1 MKTTVQKNRHP
12 GRVFL
17 AKSKNRPYL
26 ASCPVHIVNAEL
38 FLDLKL
44 QKKVMKLRV
53 QNRGDRA
60 VAGMTIYA
68 RYLDRD
74 GNVIGADN
82 GYIVLNFTNIYCA
95 PHETTLGSKTVV
107 LPYQDISGI
116 EAYVGSLTYDS
127 GKKEDFSPEDYSLMP
142 SQDMLE
148 NHMDE
153 KSFALLRRRFGK
165 RCVFVPHMGRD
176 SAWLCSCGAVC
187 GEEVCS
193 SCGMKKKHAFA
204 LSHTKTVPILLR
216 QLRLQYGALRA
227 VPYVIAA
234 GLLVGGLVVL
244 SRYADRYTEEILPE
258 QRLRITRKYI
268 EDKRFNE
275 ALGYSVTKNQSLL
288 YEEIVD
294 AAVAYYC
301 EIGDFENAV
310 SYEKCRE
317 YPAYEAIYAAAA
329 RRYLNDGDWSATEYA
344 LGTADAD
351 LRDRVLWKMAETKW
365 NAQEYDAACALAL
378 KISGEDGVAYADSI
392 LYKTI
397 AYYLERSDHERAV
410 AYIGYLYDKSKV
422 GEVCQGIEAEL
433 LDKGQYENAF
443 AVASITGD
451 TGVFEAAYSKATSV
465 MVRRYYDKFFPYMSA
480 EEKMKFLA
488 TPLAAGDRVVAIT
501 SQNKAIDSYL
511 GELCGNAISVACGGE
526 YVLVLQSDGTVRV
539 FGDNTYGQGNCDG
552 ISSVISIAAGE
563 NHSLILLAD
572 GTVRAY
578 GDNSAGQC
586 DVSSWRNVIA
596 IAAGDRHSV
605 ALTTEGK
612 VLACGSNESGQCAVT
627 DYTDV
632 VEIAAG
638 DYATALVFR
647 DGNVAVAGNLALD
660 ALACREWSDIVHVS
674 VSNGHLLAQNG
685 VGRVMFAGSAE
696 WEKASLV
703 DGWVRVRYIACGER
717 ASYAIDANGRILSCG
732 EDVPDLSGS
741 GWESLK
747 R

>member
-1 MKTTVQKNRHP
+1 MSMTMQKNRHP

-26 ASCPVHIVNAEL
+26 ASCPVHIVNAEF

-74 GNVIGADN
+74 GNVIGAGT

-107 LPYQDISGI
+107 LPYQDICGI

-142 SQDMLE
+142 HQDMLE

-165 RCVFVPHMGRD
+165 RCVFVPLMGRE

-187 GEEVCS
+187 SEDVCI
-193 SCGMKKKHAFA
+193 SCGMKKKHASA
-204 LSHTKTVPILLR
+204 LAQKKTSPLLLR

-227 VPYVIAA
+227 LPYVIAA
-234 GLLVGGLVVL
+234 ALVVGGVSVL
-244 SRYADRYTEEILPE
+244 SHYADRYTEEILPA
-258 QRLRITRKYI
+258 QRLRITRKYL

-275 ALGYSVTKNQSLL
+275 ALGYSVTKNHSLL

-294 AAVAYYC
+294 AAVAHYC
-301 EIGDFENAV
+301 EIGDFESAV

-317 YPAYEAIYAAAA
+317 YPDYTAIYEAAA
-329 RRYLNDGDWSATEYA
+329 RRYLADGDWSSTEYA
-344 LGTADAD
+344 LGTADTD
-351 LRDRVLWKMAETKW
+351 LRDQVLRKMAEAKW
-365 NAQEYDAACALAL
+365 EALEYDAACALAL
-378 KISGEDGVAYADSI
+378 KISGEAGTAYADEI

-397 AYYLERSDHERAV
+397 AYYLEQSDHERAV
-410 AYIGYLYDKSKV
+410 AYIGYLHDKSKV
-422 GEVCQGIEAEL
+422 GEVCQGIETEL

-451 TGVFEAAYSKATSV
+451 TSVFEAAYSKATSV

-480 EEKMKFLA
+480 EERMKFLA

-501 SQNKAIDSYL
+501 SQNKAMDSLL

-526 YVLVLQSDGTVRV
+526 HVLVLQSDGTVRA
-539 FGDNTYGQGNCDG
+539 FGDDTYGQSQCDG
-552 ISSVISIAAGE
+552 ISSVISVSAGT
-563 NHSLILLAD
+563 NHSLLLLAD

-596 IAAGDRHSV
+596 IAAGEHHSV

-612 VLACGSNESGQCAVT
+612 VLACGSNASGQCAVT
-627 DYTDV
+627 EYTDV
-632 VEIAAG
+632 VDIAAG
-638 DYATALVFR
+638 DYTTVLVFR
-647 DGNVAVAGNLALD
+647 GGTIAVEGNLSLD
-660 ALACREWSDIVHVS
+660 ALGCREWSDIVHVS
-674 VSNGHLLAQNG
+674 VSNGHLLALNG
-685 VGRVMFAGSAE
+685 VGRVMFAGSSDLT
-696 WEKASLV
+696 KASSV
-703 DGWVRVRYIACGER
+703 DGWIRVRYIACGDR
-717 ASYAIDANGRILSCG
+717 ASYGIDANGRILSCG
-732 EDVPDLSGS
+732 DDVPDLNGS

>member
-1 MKTTVQKNRHP
+1 MRTTVQKTRHP

-26 ASCPVHIVNAEL
+26 ASCPIHIVNAEF

-44 QKKVMKLRV
+44 QKKVMKLRM

-116 EAYVGSLTYDS
+116 EAYVGSVTYDS

-142 SQDMLE
+142 HQDMLE

-165 RCVFVPHMGRD
+165 RCVFVPHMGRE

-187 GEEVCS
+187 GEDVCV
-193 SCGMKKKHAFA
+193 SCGMKKKHAVY
-204 LSHTKTVPILLR
+204 LSHKQSTPALLR
-216 QLRLQYGALRA
+216 LLRLRYGALRA
-227 VPYVIAA
+227 IPYVVAA
-234 GLLVGGLVVL
+234 GLVVGGVSVL
-244 SRYADRYTEEILPE
+244 SHYADRYTGEILPE

-268 EDKRFNE
+268 EEKRFNE

-294 AAVAYYC
+294 AAVAHYC
-301 EIGDFENAV
+301 EIGDFANAA

-317 YPAYEAIYAAAA
+317 YPDYSAIYEAAAQ
-329 RRYLNDGDWSATEYA
+329 RYLADGDWNCTEYA
-344 LGTADAD
+344 LCTADTA
-351 LRDRVLWKMAETKW
+351 LRDRVLQKMTEAKW
-365 NAQEYDAACALAL
+365 AAGEYDAACALAL
-378 KISGEDGVAYADSI
+378 KITGEMGRSYADSV

-397 AYYLERSDHERAV
+397 AYYLEQSAHDRAV
-410 AYIGYLYDKSKV
+410 AYITYLHDTSKV
-422 GEVCQGIEAEL
+422 GELCQGIEAEL
-433 LDKGQYENAF
+433 LEKGQYENAF

-451 TGVFEAAYSKATSV
+451 TSVFKEAYSKATSV

-480 EEKMKFLA
+480 EDKMKFLA

-501 SQNKAIDSYL
+501 SRNKAMDSAL

-526 YVLVLQSDGTVRV
+526 HILVLQNDGTVRA
-539 FGDNTYGQGNCDG
+539 FGDNSHGQGECDG
-552 ISSVISIAAGE
+552 ISSVIAVAAGE

-586 DVSSWRNVIA
+586 GVSSWRNVIA
-596 IAAGDRHSV
+596 VAAGERHSV
-605 ALTTEGK
+605 ALTTDGK
-612 VLACGSNESGQCAVT
+612 VLVCGSNASGQCAVT
-627 DYTDV
+627 EYSDV
-632 VEIAAG
+632 VDIAAG
-638 DYATALVFR
+638 DYSTALVFR
-647 DGNVAVAGNLALD
+647 DGSIAVEGNLSLD
-660 ALACREWSDIVHVS
+660 ALGCREWSDIVHVS
-674 VSNGHLLAQNG
+674 VSNGHLLALNG
-685 VGRVMFAGSAE
+685 VGRVMFAGSSAVDS
-696 WEKASLV
+696 ASQV
-703 DGWVRVRYIACGER
+703 DGWVRVRYIACGDR
-717 ASYAIDANGRILSCG
+717 ASYAIDANGQILSCG
-732 EDVPDLSGS
+732 DGVPDLNGS

>member
-1 MKTTVQKNRHP
+1 MRTTLQKNRHP

-26 ASCPVHIVNAEL
+26 ASCPVHIVNAEF

-107 LPYQDISGI
+107 LPYQDICGI

-142 SQDMLE
+142 HQDMLE

-165 RCVFVPHMGRD
+165 RCVFVPHMGRE

-187 GEEVCS
+187 GEDICA
-193 SCGMKKKHAFA
+193 SCGMKKRYASA
-204 LSHTKTVPILLR
+204 LAHKKTTPILLR

-227 VPYVIAA
+227 LPYVAA
-234 GLLVGGLVVL
+234 AVLLVSGVSVL
-244 SRYADRYTEEILPE
+244 NHYVDRYTGEILPE
-258 QRLRITRKYI
+258 QRLRITRKYM

-294 AAVAYYC
+294 AAVAHYC
-301 EIGDFENAV
+301 EIGDFESAAA
-310 SYEKCRE
+310 YEKCRE
-317 YPAYEAIYAAAA
+317 YPDYEAIFAAAA
-329 RRYLNDGDWSATEYA
+329 KRYLAEGDWNCTEYA
-344 LGTADAD
+344 LSTADTA
-351 LRDRVLWKMAETKW
+351 LRDQVLTKMAETKW
-365 NAQEYDAACALAL
+365 NANEYDAACALAL
-378 KISGEDGVAYADSI
+378 KITGENGAAYADSI

-397 AYYLERSDHERAV
+397 AYYLEESSHERAV
-410 AYIGYLYDKSKV
+410 AYIGYLHDKSKV

-433 LDKGQYENAF
+433 LEKGQYENAF

-451 TGVFEAAYSKATSV
+451 TRVFEAAYSKATSV
-465 MVRRYYDKFFPYMSA
+465 MVRRYYDKFFHFMSA

-501 SQNKAIDSYL
+501 SHNKAVDSTL
-511 GELCGNAISVACGGE
+511 GELCGSAISVACGGE
-526 YVLVLQSDGTVRV
+526 HILVLQNDGTVRA
-539 FGDNTYGQGNCDG
+539 FGDNTYGQGDCDG
-552 ISSVISIAAGE
+552 ISSVISVAAGE
-563 NHSLILLAD
+563 KHTLLLLAD

-578 GDNSAGQC
+578 GDNTDGQC

-596 IAAGDRHSV
+596 VAAGAKHSV

-612 VLACGSNESGQCAVT
+612 VLACGSNGSGQCAVT

-638 DYATALVFR
+638 DYTTVVVFR
-647 DGNVAVAGNLALD
+647 GGTISVEGNLSLD
-660 ALACREWSDIVHVS
+660 ALGCREWSDIVHVS

-685 VGRVMFAGSAE
+685 VGRVMFAGSAAV
-696 WEKASLV
+696 KNASDV
-703 DGWVRVRYIACGER
+703 DDWVRVRYIACGDR
-717 ASYAIDANGRILSCG
+717 ASYGIDANGRILSCG
-732 EDVPDLSGS
+732 DDVPDLSGS